1 MLWLRLRLP
10 VCVHLLFDFVGVI
23 GVVGCGSRCCLV
35 LCGVGCSRCWLRV
48 VVCGCLLLLG
58 VIVVSADAACVAVG
72 RWLLLLVV
80 ACGVSPVAFVGVVS
94 CCVFLVVAVV

>member
-1 MLWLRLRLP
+1 MWLLRLRLP
-10 VCVHLLFDFVGVI
+10 VCFHLLFDAVVVI
-23 GVVGCGSRCCLV
+23 GVVGCGNRCCLV

-48 VVCGCLLLLG
+48 VACGCLLLLG

-72 RWLLLLVV
+72 CWLLLFVV

-94 CCVFLVVAVV
+94 CCVLLVVVVV